1 MSLLFSYQG
10 SIQRRVNSLL
20 RHYVSNMGLMVE
32 HPEEG
37 CNAEV
42 VIVATETQTSKRMS
56 PAFSHN
62 EEGLDIIKMC
72 NILHLYPRI
81 YKYLK
86 WRSYYLYCNACYGCE
101 EGPRN
106 GTRLIS

>member
-1 MSLLFSYQG
+1 MLLLFSYQG
-10 SIQRRVNSLL
+10 STQRRVNSLL

-32 HPEEG
+32 NPEEG
-37 CNAEV
+37 CDAEV
-42 VIVATETQTSKRMS
+42 DIVATETQISKRMS

-62 EEGLDIIKMC
+62 EERLDAIKMC

-81 YKYLK
+81 YKCFK
-86 WRSYYLYCNACYGCE
+86 CRSYCLYCNACYGCE